1 MYINIFSIL
10 YILITFFLVRQVR
23 CPQLVEGTFPLS
35 YYSFDTLIKLL
46 LLLLFAVFLNSCL
59 LRRHSLSNHFLL
71 DILMCRFLIILIFTE
86 TTLSGGSKD
95 IFYFI

>member
-10 YILITFFLVRQVR
+10 YILITFLVRQVR

-46 LLLLFAVFLNSCL
+46 LLLLL
-59 LRRHSLSNHFLL
+59 LLL
-71 DILMCRFLIILIFTE
+71 
-86 TTLSGGSKD
+86 
-95 IFYFI
+95 

>member
-10 YILITFFLVRQVR
+10 YILITFLVRQVR

-46 LLLLFAVFLNSCL
+46 LLLLL
-59 LRRHSLSNHFLL
+59 LYFTLFFELL
-71 DILMCRFLIILIFTE
+71 FSFVIQPL
-86 TTLSGGSKD
+86 
-95 IFYFI
+95 